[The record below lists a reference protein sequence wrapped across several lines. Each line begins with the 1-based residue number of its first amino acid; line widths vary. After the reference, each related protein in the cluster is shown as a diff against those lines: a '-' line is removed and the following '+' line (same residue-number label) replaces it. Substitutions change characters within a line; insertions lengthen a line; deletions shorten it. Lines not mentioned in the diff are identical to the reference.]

1 MEPLDVVLLVFEPLP
16 FIRSRRMGF
25 LSLIEPLPIEPLSIV
40 PEVEAPLLIVPEVEV
55 PDIVPVAPGVVVL
68 GVVVLGVVWAKA
80 ALVLRAK
87 AAARKIGAVF
97 MEKEINGE

>member
-1 MEPLDVVLLVFEPLP
+1 MLLVFEPLP

-40 PEVEAPLLIVPEVEV
+40 PEVEVPLLIVPEVEV
-55 PDIVPVAPGVVVL
+55 PGIVPVVVPGVVVP

-97 MEKEINGE
+97 MEKEVNGE